1 MDWNNK
7 NQVMV
12 KLEEKGFNL
21 EFVSD
26 TLKDDFE
33 VVMEAVKNRGWNL
46 QFASDRLKND
56 PEVVLEAVKTH
67 CGAFEF
73 AGDKIKEEF
82 SSVENFLNSQKE
94 LDKN

>member
-33 VVMEAVKNRGWNL
+33 VVMEAVK
-46 QFASDRLKND
+46 
-56 PEVVLEAVKTH
+56 TH